1 MYKDKKNGILGIF
14 VTVVILIILVLLT
27 NTENNNLTAFENAA
41 SRLVTPIQNG
51 LTHLKNKVNGNNSFF
66 TNINNLQAENEEL
79 KKKNS
84 ELEQDIRKLETLKT
98 ENQSLKEYLSL
109 TEKYADFKAIPADVI
124 NRDIS
129 NYAKTIVINVGS
141 KDDVAEGMTVVGDE
155 GLVGYIVSV
164 TDNTAKVQTIV
175 DTASSVSSL
184 MSTTRDP
191 IVCKGTLENSTTLK
205 AMYIPIESQI
215 IQGDSIE
222 TSGIGGIYPKGIHIG
237 NVQRV
242 VNTNNS
248 IDRYAIIETAVNFE
262 RLETV
267 LVVTNK

>member
-1 MYKDKKNGILGIF
+1 MYKEKKGGILGIF
-14 VTVVILIILVLLT
+14 VTIVILIILVLLT
-27 NTENNNLTAFENAA
+27 NTDNNNLTAFENAV
-41 SRLVTPIQNG
+41 SKLVTPIQNG

-66 TNINNLQAENEEL
+66 TNINNLQTENEEL

-84 ELEQDIRKLETLKT
+84 ELEQEIRKLETLKT
-98 ENQSLKEYLSL
+98 ENQTLKEYMNL
-109 TEKYADFKAIPADVI
+109 TEKYADYKIIPADVI

-129 NYAKTIVINVGS
+129 NYAKTIVINVGT
-141 KDDVAEGMTVVGDE
+141 DDEIKEGMTVVGGE

-164 TDNTAKVQTIV
+164 TNNTAKVQTIV

-191 IVCKGTLENSTTLK
+191 IVCKGTLENASTLK
-205 AMYIPIESQI
+205 AMYIPTDAQI

-237 NVQRV
+237 NVKMV
-242 VNTNNS
+242 VNTSNS
-248 IDRYAIIETAVNFE
+248 IDRYAVIQTAVNFE
-262 RLETV
+262 RLESV
-267 LVVTNK
+267 LVIKNK

>member
-1 MYKDKKNGILGIF
+1 MYKDKKNGTIGII
-14 VTVVILIILVLLT
+14 VTIVILIVLVLLT
-27 NTENNNLTAFENAA
+27 NTENNNLSVFENVT
-41 SRLVTPIQNG
+41 SKLVTPIQNG
-51 LTHLKNKVNGNNSFF
+51 LTHLKNGINGNNSFF
-66 TNINNLQAENEEL
+66 TDINNLQAENEEL

-84 ELEQDIRKLETLKT
+84 ELEQDLRKLETIKT

-109 TEKYADFKAIPADVI
+109 TEKYADYKTVPADVI

-141 KDDVAEGMTVVGDE
+141 KQDIKEGMTIIGAE
-155 GLVGYIVSV
+155 GLVGYVISV
-164 TDNTAKVQTIV
+164 TDSTAKVQTIV

-191 IVCKGTLENSTTLK
+191 IVCKGTLDGTSSLK
-205 AMYIPIESQI
+205 AMYIPTEAQL

-237 NVQRV
+237 NIEKV
-242 VNTNNS
+242 VNTSNS
-248 IDRYAIIETAVNFE
+248 IDRYAIIKTAVNFE
-262 RLETV
+262 KLETV
-267 LVVTNK
+267 LVVTNQ

>member
-1 MYKDKKNGILGIF
+1 MYKEKRNGILGII

-27 NTENNNLTAFENAA
+27 NTENNNLSAFENAV
-41 SRLVTPIQNG
+41 SKLVTPVQNG
-51 LTHLKNKVNGNNSFF
+51 LAHLKNKINGNNEFF
-66 TNINNLQAENEEL
+66 TDINALKTENEEL

-84 ELEQDIRKLETLKT
+84 ELEQDLRKLETIKN
-98 ENQSLKEYLSL
+98 ENQSLKEYMKL
-109 TEKYADFKAIPADVI
+109 TEKYADYKTVPADVI

-129 NYAKTIVINVGS
+129 NYSKTIVINVGT
-141 KDDVAEGMTVVGDE
+141 KQDVQEGMTVIGDE

-191 IVCKGTLENSTTLK
+191 IVCKGTLENNYTLK
-205 AMYIPIESQI
+205 AMYIPTEAQI

-222 TSGIGGIYPKGIHIG
+222 TSGIGGIYKKGIHIG
-237 NVQRV
+237 TVEQI

-248 IDRYAIIETAVNFE
+248 IDRYAIIKTAVNFE
-262 RLETV
+262 KLETV